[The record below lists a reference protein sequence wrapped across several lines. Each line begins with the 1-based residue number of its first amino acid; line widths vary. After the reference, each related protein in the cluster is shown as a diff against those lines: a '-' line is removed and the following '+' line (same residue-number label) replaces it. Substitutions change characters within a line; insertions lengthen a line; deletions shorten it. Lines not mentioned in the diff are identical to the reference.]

1 MVTTHFPEEAWPL
14 LPRARAEELIQ
25 IPDYEASGCSFITH
39 HYMSLDLPRVNEIR
53 QSGDPV
59 LCWTIKSEDD
69 EHEARRLADNI
80 TFEGYLP

>member
-1 MVTTHFPEEAWPL
+1 
-14 LPRARAEELIQ
+14 
-25 IPDYEASGCSFITH
+25 
-39 HYMSLDLPRVNEIR
+39 MSLDLPRVNEIR